1 MPGECPPK
9 MGARP
14 PFLGDISPF
23 GLLDYYDIKMR
34 IYRNTT
40 DTKIVRSGAIIE
52 VFSYQNTR
60 LNFGNYEDINY
71 YNIAQNFSPP
81 AQDKIKQKRL
91 QQYYIKQKATRLI
104 NANCNAYPKTKRE
117 YYPPV
122 MLTLT
127 TKENISDL
135 SITSPMLTLFMK
147 RFNYE
152 ISQGEK
158 EAQLKYVAIPEWQ
171 KRGAVHYH
179 IALFNM
185 PYVKQQKLS
194 DIWGQG
200 YIWVSRSDRVRD
212 LGHYLTKYMTK
223 GFDDPRFEG
232 HRRYSP
238 SAGLYRPVVVYDQ
251 DTARAIKEELPQSAK
266 IYQKEYQTE
275 FHGAVTYDVYDLG
288 AKHQA
293 VALAKVL

>member
-1 MPGECPPK
+1 
-9 MGARP
+9 
-14 PFLGDISPF
+14 
-23 GLLDYYDIKMR
+23 
-34 IYRNTT
+34 
-40 DTKIVRSGAIIE
+40 
-52 VFSYQNTR
+52 
-60 LNFGNYEDINY
+60 
-71 YNIAQNFSPP
+71 
-81 AQDKIKQKRL
+81 
-91 QQYYIKQKATRLI
+91 
-104 NANCNAYPKTKRE
+104 
-117 YYPPV
+117 

-185 PYVKQQKLS
+185 PYVKQEVLT

-200 YIWVSRSDRVRD
+200 YIWISRSDRVRD

-223 GFDDPRFEG
+223 GFDDERFKG
-232 HRRYSP
+232 HRRYSS
-238 SAGLYRPVVVYDQ
+238 SAGLKRPVVVYEQ
-251 DTARAIKEELPQSAK
+251 DTARAIKDELPISAK
-266 IYQKEYQTE
+266 IYQKEIQTE
-275 FHGAVTYDVYDLG
+275 FHGAVKYEVYDLG
-288 AKHQA
+288 QKHSE
-293 VALAKVL
+293 VAFVGVL